1 MNLSYVKDFLQAR
14 KENITEQDIDC
25 LIEEINSYQGTENT
39 FRDISKI
46 MRVINEYNLTFL
58 TLVGE
63 FDALPRNKD
72 TLIQRVDRARGIL
85 CTLSTLHTYLALS
98 ISNVKES
105 TYNMKMVRNYIT
117 ELVEKREHFK
127 TEKMAWITILKSLT
141 QEMNYI
147 SEMRRMDIDDKVGY
161 SNLARK

>member
-63 FDALPRNKD
+63 FDALPRYKD
-72 TLIQRVDRARGIL
+72 TLIQIVDRAR
-85 CTLSTLHTYLALS
+85 
-98 ISNVKES
+98 
-105 TYNMKMVRNYIT
+105 
-117 ELVEKREHFK
+117 
-127 TEKMAWITILKSLT
+127 
-141 QEMNYI
+141 
-147 SEMRRMDIDDKVGY
+147 
-161 SNLARK
+161 